1 MFSGL
6 SNYLKK
12 ILPKRLFYRALLI
25 VAIPVLVLQLV
36 ITIVFFDSLWIK
48 TNKGMTRTLVN
59 EISTFIEAYES
70 EQENKQELLDLFSIF
85 LDLNIEFTNNEKLQN
100 TDTERWFSPI
110 DRTLRR
116 ELKSKFGLNEYWFDT
131 TSYKELIDLRI
142 KYEDGYF
149 KFLVPK
155 DRVASSSA
163 RIFALWITVPAI
175 IMVIISLIFL
185 KNQTRPITN
194 LARAAE
200 RFGKGENIE
209 EFKPS
214 GALEIRQA
222 GHEFDKMRKRIERH
236 INQRTEM
243 LSGISHDLRTPL
255 TRMKLQLAFIKDKET
270 VNKLT
275 EDINE
280 MEKMLNEYLQ
290 FTSSSYVEKDE
301 MFNLSELISEVIEK
315 YNNENISQNL
325 FNGVNNAFAEKAGDG
340 VNILTKEVDT
350 LPNIAKNYSEEN
362 VSWVAVGD
370 ENYGEGSSREHA
382 AMEPRFR
389 GCKVVLVKSFARIHE
404 ANLKKQGILPLVFED
419 KNDYE
424 KIEQFDKMTIGS
436 LKDIAVDTPVE
447 IILEKE
453 NGETETIE
461 ANHSLSEDQIAWFFA
476 GSALNYI
483 KSK

>member
-1 MFSGL
+1 MFSGF
-6 SNYLKK
+6 SDKLKE
-12 ILPKRLFYRALLI
+12 ILPKKLFYRALLI
-25 VAIPVLVLQLV
+25 VAVPVLVLQLV

-59 EISTFIEAYES
+59 EISTFIEAYAS
-70 EQENKQELLDLFSIF
+70 EQLNKKELVDLFSLF
-85 LDLNIEFTNNEKLQN
+85 LDLNIELTTDESFQN
-100 TDTERWFSPI
+100 TETERWFSPI

-142 KYEDGYF
+142 KYEEGYF

-155 DRVASSSA
+155 DRVSSSSA
-163 RIFALWITVPAI
+163 RIFALWITVPAF
-175 IMVIISLIFL
+175 IMVVISLIFL

-200 RFGKGENIE
+200 RFGKGESIE

-222 GHEFDKMRKRIERH
+222 GNEFDKMRKRIERH

-255 TRMKLQLAFIKDKET
+255 TRMKLQIAFIKDKET
-270 VNKLT
+270 VKKLT

-301 MFNLSELISEVIEK
+301 MFNLSELISNVVEK
-315 YNNENISQNL
+315 YNNKNISENLIPRIYLNGRKNLINRCLNNLIDNSLKYANKVEISLNKQNSNI
-325 FNGVNNAFAEKAGDG
+325 FINIDDDG
-340 VNILTKEVDT
+340 PGISKKE
-350 LPNIAKNYSEEN
+350 YEN
-362 VSWVAVGD
+362 VFKPFYKIDKSRADSKSSVGL
-370 ENYGEGSSREHA
+370 GLSISSDII
-382 AMEPRFR
+382 
-389 GCKVVLVKSFARIHE
+389 KSHGGNI
-404 ANLKKQGILPLVFED
+404 
-419 KNDYE
+419 
-424 KIEQFDKMTIGS
+424 M
-436 LKDIAVDTPVE
+436 
-447 IILEKE
+447 LEK
-453 NGETETIE
+453 
-461 ANHSLSEDQIAWFFA
+461 
-476 GSALNYI
+476 
-483 KSK
+483 SKMEGLRVKIFLPV

>member
-6 SNYLKK
+6 NNFLKK
-12 ILPKRLFYRALLI
+12 VLPKRLFYRALLI
-25 VAIPVLVLQLV
+25 VAVPVITIQLI

-59 EISTFIEAYES
+59 EISAFIEAYQNE
-70 EQENKQELLDLFSIF
+70 ENDKQEVNNLFSLF
-85 LDLNIEFTNNEKLQN
+85 LDLNIELVVNEKLSDKN
-100 TDTERWFSPI
+100 KERWFSPI

-116 ELKSKFGLNEYWFDT
+116 ELKSKFSPEIFWFNT
-131 TSYKELIDLRI
+131 TNYKELVDLRI

-155 DRVASSSA
+155 DRVTSTSA

-200 RFGKGENIE
+200 RFGKGEDIE

-255 TRMKLQLAFIKDKET
+255 TRMKLQLAFLKDKDA
-270 VNKLT
+270 VDKLT
-275 EDINE
+275 DDINE

-301 MFNLSELISEVIEK
+301 MFNLSEQIEEIIKK
-315 YNNENISQNL
+315 YNNKNISHNFIPRIYINGRKNLINRSLNNLIDNGLKYANKVEISLTKKNTNL
-325 FNGVNNAFAEKAGDG
+325 FIIIDDDG
-340 VNILTKEVDT
+340 PGIPKKEH
-350 LPNIAKNYSEEN
+350 EN
-362 VSWVAVGD
+362 VFKPFYKMDKGRNDSKSSVGLGLSIASD
-370 ENYGEGSSREHA
+370 II
-382 AMEPRFR
+382 
-389 GCKVVLVKSFARIHE
+389 KSHGGNI
-404 ANLKKQGILPLVFED
+404 
-419 KNDYE
+419 
-424 KIEQFDKMTIGS
+424 M
-436 LKDIAVDTPVE
+436 
-447 IILEKE
+447 LEKSKF
-453 NGETETIE
+453 NGLRVKIF
-461 ANHSLSEDQIAWFFA
+461 LPV
-476 GSALNYI
+476 
-483 KSK
+483 

>member
-1 MFSGL
+1 
-6 SNYLKK
+6 
-12 ILPKRLFYRALLI
+12 
-25 VAIPVLVLQLV
+25 
-36 ITIVFFDSLWIK
+36 
-48 TNKGMTRTLVN
+48 MTRTLVN
-59 EISTFIEAYES
+59 EISTFIEVYES
-70 EQENKQELLDLFSIF
+70 EQNNKQELIDLFSLF
-85 LDLNIEFTNNEKLQN
+85 LDLNIEFTKDEELTNK
-100 TDTERWFSPI
+100 DTERWFSPI

-116 ELKSKFGLNEYWFDT
+116 ELKSKFGLNKYWFNT
-131 TSYKELIDLRI
+131 TNYKELIDLRI
-142 KYEDGYF
+142 KYDEGYF

-200 RFGKGENIE
+200 RFGKGEGVE

-255 TRMKLQLAFIKDKET
+255 TRMKLQLAFISDKDT
-270 VNKLT
+270 VKKLT

-301 MFNLSELISEVIEK
+301 TFNLSELIEDVINK
-315 YNNENISQNL
+315 YNNKNILHDLIPRIYFTGRKNLINRCLNNLIDNALKYADKVNISLKKNNTNL
-325 FNGVNNAFAEKAGDG
+325 FILIDDNGPGISKDE
-340 VNILTKEVDT
+340 
-350 LPNIAKNYSEEN
+350 YEN
-362 VSWVAVGD
+362 VFKPFYKIDKGRADSKSSVGL
-370 ENYGEGSSREHA
+370 GLSISSDII
-382 AMEPRFR
+382 
-389 GCKVVLVKSFARIHE
+389 KSHGGNI
-404 ANLKKQGILPLVFED
+404 
-419 KNDYE
+419 
-424 KIEQFDKMTIGS
+424 M
-436 LKDIAVDTPVE
+436 
-447 IILEKE
+447 LEK
-453 NGETETIE
+453 
-461 ANHSLSEDQIAWFFA
+461 SKLSGLRVKIF
-476 GSALNYI
+476 LPI
-483 KSK
+483 

>member
-6 SNYLKK
+6 SNFLKK

-25 VAIPVLVLQLV
+25 VAVPVLVLQLV

-48 TNKGMTRTLVN
+48 TNKGMTRALIN
-59 EISTFIEAYES
+59 EINTFVEVYDNEKT
-70 EQENKQELLDLFSIF
+70 NKDELKNLFSLFI
-85 LDLNIEFTNNEKLQN
+85 DLNIELVSQKKLEN
-100 TDTERWFSPI
+100 RYTERWFSPI

-116 ELKSKFGLNEYWFDT
+116 ELKSKFSPGEFWFNT

-149 KFLVPK
+149 KFLIPK

-163 RIFALWITVPAI
+163 RIFALWITVPAV

-194 LARAAE
+194 LALAAE
-200 RFGKGENIE
+200 RFGKGEEID

-222 GHEFDKMRKRIERH
+222 GHEFDKMRKRILRH
-236 INQRTEM
+236 LNQRTEM

-255 TRMKLQLAFIKDKET
+255 TRMKLQIAFIKDKDLAT
-270 VNKLT
+270 KLA

-301 MFNLSELISEVIEK
+301 MFNLSELIRKIVIK
-315 YNNENISQNL
+315 YNNENIKKNL
-325 FNGVNNAFAEKAGDG
+325 LPRIYINGRKNLINRCLNNIIDNALKYGNKVEIKLSKKNSNLLFTIDDDGSGIPEK
-340 VNILTKEVDT
+340 E
-350 LPNIAKNYSEEN
+350 YEN
-362 VSWVAVGD
+362 VFKPFYKIDKGRAETKSSVGL
-370 ENYGEGSSREHA
+370 GLSIAS
-382 AMEPRFR
+382 
-389 GCKVVLVKSFARIHE
+389 
-404 ANLKKQGILPLVFED
+404 
-419 KNDYE
+419 
-424 KIEQFDKMTIGS
+424 
-436 LKDIAVDTPVE
+436 DIVRSHGGN
-447 IILEKE
+447 IIL
-453 NGETETIE
+453 N
-461 ANHSLSEDQIAWFFA
+461 
-476 GSALNYI
+476 
-483 KSK
+483 KSKMNGLSVKISLPV

>member
-12 ILPKRLFYRALLI
+12 VLPKRLFYRALLI
-25 VAIPVLVLQLV
+25 VAVPVITIQLI

-59 EISTFIEAYES
+59 EISAFVEAYQKE
-70 EQENKQELLDLFSIF
+70 ENDKQEVTNLFSLF
-85 LDLNIEFTNNEKLQN
+85 LDLNIELVVDEKLSDQN
-100 TDTERWFSPI
+100 KERWFSPI

-116 ELKSKFGLNEYWFDT
+116 ELKSKFSPEIFWFNT
-131 TSYKELIDLRI
+131 TNYKELIDLRI

-155 DRVASSSA
+155 DRVTSTSA

-200 RFGKGENIE
+200 RFGKGEDIE

-236 INQRTEM
+236 LNQRTEM

-255 TRMKLQLAFIKDKET
+255 TRMKLQLAFLKDKDA
-270 VNKLT
+270 VDKLT
-275 EDINE
+275 DDINE

-301 MFNLSELISEVIEK
+301 MFNLSELIEEIIKK
-315 YNNENISQNL
+315 YNNKNISHNLIPRIYINGRKNLINRSLNNLIDNGLKYANKVEISLTKKNTNL
-325 FNGVNNAFAEKAGDG
+325 FIIIDDDG
-340 VNILTKEVDT
+340 PGIPKKEH
-350 LPNIAKNYSEEN
+350 EN
-362 VSWVAVGD
+362 VFKPFYKMDKGRNDSKSSVGLGLSIASD
-370 ENYGEGSSREHA
+370 II
-382 AMEPRFR
+382 
-389 GCKVVLVKSFARIHE
+389 KSHGGNI
-404 ANLKKQGILPLVFED
+404 
-419 KNDYE
+419 
-424 KIEQFDKMTIGS
+424 M
-436 LKDIAVDTPVE
+436 
-447 IILEKE
+447 LEKSKF
-453 NGETETIE
+453 NGLRVKIF
-461 ANHSLSEDQIAWFFA
+461 LPI
-476 GSALNYI
+476 
-483 KSK
+483 